1 MIYIYKLFAYEM
13 FLSAIVI
20 EVTVV
25 RSAKPQ
31 RLDVLL
37 QEERQ
42 MIPTIQITPT
52 IIFFI
57 TDYFRP

>member
-1 MIYIYKLFAYEM
+1 MIYIYQLFAYEM
-13 FLSAIVI
+13 FLSAFVI
-20 EVTVV
+20 DVIVV

-57 TDYFRP
+57 TGYF